1 MGLVLW
7 IDQNTFATS
16 LLERVYKKRNL
27 PFYTIENGND
37 FLYLVEDLKPEL
49 LVLDSKTAHDSRVA
63 LEKQYVD
70 SETLRKLPVI
80 VIDEMEEL
88 PFLENKI
95 GTLKRPFDPFKIPE
109 VIGQIFKAN

>member
-1 MGLVLW
+1 MGLILW
-7 IDQNTFATS
+7 IDQNTFATG

-27 PFYTIENGND
+27 PFYTIENGED
-37 FLYLVEDLKPEL
+37 FLYLIEDLKPEL
-49 LVLDSKTAHDSRVA
+49 LVLDSKTAQDSRSA
-63 LEKQYVD
+63 IEKQYAA
-70 SETLRKLPVI
+70 SENLRKLPVI
-80 VIDEMEEL
+80 IIDETEEL